1 MRSRSFLLR
10 TLAVVATVAAL
21 AGCATPTPYQ
31 AAATSPYGYRTQQV
45 GPDHYL
51 ITFTGNDVTPRET
64 VEIYLL
70 YRAAQV
76 TLESGNDYFI
86 LVNKDTQR
94 ATNYWVSSD
103 PFWGWPYGPWGYS
116 PWGYDTTVT
125 AVDQY
130 KAFADVAV
138 RKGPKPEHTANAYD
152 ARGVVAS
159 LKPVILRATREGR
172 PPA

>member
-1 MRSRSFLLR
+1 MRGRSPLLR
-10 TLAVVATVAAL
+10 TLAVIVTVAAL

-31 AAATSPYGYRTQQV
+31 AADNAPYGYRTQQV

-51 ITFTGNDVTPRET
+51 ITFTGNDATPRET

-94 ATNYWVSSD
+94 ATSYWVSSD

-125 AVDQY
+125 ALDQY
-130 KAFADVAV
+130 KAFANVAV
-138 RKGPKPEHTANAYD
+138 RKGPKPEHMANAYD
-152 ARGVVAS
+152 ARGVITS